1 MDEIVLNERYGCMEV
16 IDLGEEYDEKH
27 PDEEI
32 HYKCQCRC
40 GRISYFNKKTLEH
53 KPRYCYYPVM
63 ITENHYYCAK
73 IREATE
79 RKRQKYAGLENVVLK
94 GRSECGPSKDYCYR
108 YNAYWRSQQKRKEK
122 MSAGA

>member
-16 IDLGEEYDEKH
+16 LDLGEEYNEKH

-94 GRSECGPSKDYCYR
+94 ADLSVDH
-108 YNAYWRSQQKRKEK
+108 QKITAIVTMHTGDHSRKERRR
-122 MSAGA
+122 

>member
-16 IDLGEEYDEKH
+16 LDLGEEYNEKH

-79 RKRQKYAGLENVVLK
+79 RKRH
-94 GRSECGPSKDYCYR
+94 GPSKDYCYR